1 LFSQGRIAV
10 GSDADIIIWDPT
22 ATRTISAK
30 THQQK
35 CDFNVF
41 EGLTCRGVPQYIIS
55 AGCVVLDEDG
65 VSIHILL
72 ILYDYNILHG
82 S

>member
-1 LFSQGRIAV
+1 VLIGHCCAQGRIAV
-10 GSDADIIIWDPT
+10 GSDADIVIWDPT
-22 ATRTISAK
+22 VSRVLSAK

-41 EGLTCRGVPQYIIS
+41 DGVQCRGAPWCVLS

-65 VSIHILL
+65 VS
-72 ILYDYNILHG
+72 
-82 S
+82 